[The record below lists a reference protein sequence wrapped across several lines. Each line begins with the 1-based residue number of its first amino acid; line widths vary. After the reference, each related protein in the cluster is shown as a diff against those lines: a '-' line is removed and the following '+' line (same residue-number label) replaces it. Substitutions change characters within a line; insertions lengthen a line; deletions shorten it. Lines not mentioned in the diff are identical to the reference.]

1 MACTTILVGKNASYD
16 GSTLVARNDDSPTGV
31 FHAKK
36 MVVVHPN
43 EQVNPYI
50 STISKVK
57 VDLPKSPLKY
67 TLMPNVDKSEGVW
80 GASGINELN
89 VSMSATETIT
99 SNPRV
104 LSADP
109 LVTYRKKTDTEEEK
123 IGGIGEEDLVVLVL
137 PYIKSAKEGVYR
149 LAELLEKYGTYESN
163 GIAFSDE
170 NDIWWVETIGGHH
183 FIAARVPDDRYVV
196 MPNQF
201 GLDNFDFDDAFGEQ
215 KNYICSKDLKEFIKN
230 NHLDLNNDPTK
241 PFNPRIVF
249 GSKDDSDHV
258 YNTPRAWYMLR
269 YFNFHAFDWDNDPLH
284 SPLSDDLPWSMVPEQ
299 KITIEDVKYILSS
312 YYQGTKYDPYAKKG
326 EDKYRGMFR
335 PIGISR
341 TSFMSCAQIKGY
353 ESNER
358 KSVEWVCFGS
368 NAFNA
373 FVPLFTNVDKIPEY
387 FNNTTLKVDTNN
399 FYWSSRLIGAL
410 ADAHYQ
416 VCAIHIERF
425 QDSVITNGHRL
436 IKEATD
442 NNLSSTK
449 ELEKQNELIAKA
461 TQAETDKALNNVLY
475 VSSCNMK
482 NGFARSDN

>member
-16 GSTLVARNDDSPTGV
+16 GSTMVARNDDSPTGV

-36 MVVVHPN
+36 MVVVQPN
-43 EQVNPYI
+43 EQINPYI

-57 VDLPKSPLKY
+57 IELPNNPLRY
-67 TLMPNVDKSEGVW
+67 TLMPNVDKSEGIW

-104 LSADP
+104 LGADP
-109 LVTYRKKTDTEEEK
+109 LVKYEPKTDSTPEK
-123 IGGIGEEDLVVLVL
+123 VGGIGEEDLVVLIL
-137 PYIKSAKEGVYR
+137 PYIKTAKEGVYR

-183 FIAARVPDDRYVV
+183 FIAARVPDDKYVV

-201 GLDNFDFDDAFGEQ
+201 GLDNFDFEDAYGEQ
-215 KNYICSKDLKEFIKN
+215 KNYICSKDLKDFIKKH
-230 NHLDLNNDPTK
+230 HLDLNNNPNA
-241 PFNPRIVF
+241 PFNPRLAF

-269 YFNFHAFDWDNDPLH
+269 YFNPNHCDWDNDPKFG
-284 SPLSDDLPWSMVPEQ
+284 PLRDDLPWSMVPEN
-299 KITIEDVKYILSS
+299 KITVEDVKYILSS
-312 YYQGTKYDPYAKKG
+312 YYQGTKYDPYAKFGDKDYKG
-326 EDKYRGMFR
+326 SFR

-341 TSFMSCAQIKGY
+341 TSFMSCAQIKPY
-353 ESNER
+353 EKNSR
-358 KSVEWVCFGS
+358 KSVEWICFGS
-368 NAFNA
+368 NAFNS
-373 FVPLFTNVDKIPEY
+373 FVPVFTNVNKIPEY
-387 FNNTTLKVDTNN
+387 FNNTTLTVDTNN
-399 FYWSSRLIGAL
+399 FYWANRLIGAL
-410 ADAHYQ
+410 ADAHFQ
-416 VCAIHIERF
+416 VCAIHIERY
-425 QDSVITNGHRL
+425 QDAVITNGHKL
-436 IKEATD
+436 INEA
-442 NNLSSTK
+442 NEQNLETIE
-449 ELEKQNELIAKA
+449 ELEKQNDKIAQTTKV
-461 TQAETDKALNNVLY
+461 ETDKALNNVLY